1 MSTHYKI
8 LECNQKALFKRS
20 EELYQKIEEYVT
32 NNDSK
37 KALVKTETAR
47 DGSLYQIYQ
56 PVSGQP
62 KGDSGIIRL
71 NSSYSPANEALC
83 WSLQY
88 RDMDMENVFLVHGF
102 SNGMMIR
109 ELLKQADG
117 KRQVLVYEPIAE
129 IFFNTLEN
137 YDISDLLVN
146 TNLRIVVEKINEI
159 SLQNQIF
166 QLIFSVYDAKTT
178 LIELTHYDRIFPEG
192 EELLEKNFEKASY
205 LISVNKNTMKR
216 FKDSMYLNQLYHF
229 PYLKEQFLIK
239 DLELAWEPDMPL
251 VIVGAGPSLDKN
263 IDVLKTMKGHVPIL
277 CMDSALA
284 TMQKHD
290 LKPDF
295 YMSIES
301 AKPLS
306 LFDKEWL
313 QGIPFLGD
321 LGATTELVNSSVF
334 EGKKIFCRF
343 TSLVAKVFERLHLPT
358 PKYSGG
364 GNVGTT
370 AFAVAAEIGVN
381 TIIFVG
387 HDHAY
392 SASGEAHTK
401 DRSEE
406 LKEGFV
412 ENLEDMVEGYGGGMV
427 QSRYDWKIY
436 LDWYEKSIPMLKDA
450 VVINATEGG
459 AKIAGT
465 VEMPLKE
472 VAKKYQEKQFDVE
485 ELLSRMKSRFDEDM
499 MKQIDEVSEDLQN
512 QLKQISV
519 LARKGIDICNKIIR
533 DLNQTGMLTQKS
545 VKLAGELIKMNDTML
560 QKEIYSFVEECRMAR
575 ESSEMEY
582 KYHSIDEETERNLI
596 MYQEVQTQYEQ
607 FLSVIKFLQKP
618 INGYR

>member
-192 EELLEKNFEKASY
+192 AELLEKNFEKASY

-459 AKIAGT
+459 ARIAGT
-465 VEMPLKE
+465 VEMPLEE